1 MKDRA
6 ALEAAV
12 PKRECRSIAAH
23 GPANGIGL
31 PRTGSLLPNDP
42 AAADCPLPWIPVT
55 MSAIEDLKREE
66 DVEIGS
72 DRSFGIVFFVVFL
85 IIGLWPLMKHGTVRW
100 WALAIAAAFLVIA
113 LVVPK
118 ILAPLNRVWMK
129 FGLLLA
135 AIISPIF
142 LGILFYLVFM
152 PMGLLIRLFGKDPLK
167 LQLDR
172 EARSYWVDRDPPGPP
187 PGSITNQ
194 F

>member
-1 MKDRA
+1 
-6 ALEAAV
+6 
-12 PKRECRSIAAH
+12 
-23 GPANGIGL
+23 
-31 PRTGSLLPNDP
+31 
-42 AAADCPLPWIPVT
+42 

-72 DRSFGIVFFVVFL
+72 DRSFGIVFFVVFA
-85 IIGLWPLMKHGTVRW
+85 IIGLWPLLNHGPVRV
-100 WALAIAAAFLVIA
+100 WALVIAAIFLVIA
-113 LVVPK
+113 LTVPK

-152 PMGLLIRLFGKDPLK
+152 PLGLVMRLAGNDALK
-167 LQLDR
+167 LKLDR
-172 EARSYWVDRDPPGPP
+172 NARSYWVDRDPPGPP
-187 PGSITNQ
+187 PGSINNQ